1 MEKSNFK
8 NIRENFSFSR
18 KLNLNLE
25 PPKTTIIDQ
34 IPNYNSQSINS
45 YIELLN
51 TELNEQNQ
59 INNILKDENFK
70 DNIDQINT
78 FINNHSIDV
87 DQQLQTLKALVPK
100 IKDIVIENNKLKNEK
115 KEYNELIESS
125 DAIDIS
131 DKMKQIKKLKNDI
144 SSFLELNG
152 I

>member
-8 NIRENFSFSR
+8 NIREKFSFSR

-59 INNILKDENFK
+59 INNILKDENFQ

-78 FINNHSIDV
+78 FINNHSNDV
-87 DQQLQTLKALVPK
+87 DQQLQTLKELVPK

-131 DKMKQIKKLKNDI
+131 DKMKQIKKLKNEI